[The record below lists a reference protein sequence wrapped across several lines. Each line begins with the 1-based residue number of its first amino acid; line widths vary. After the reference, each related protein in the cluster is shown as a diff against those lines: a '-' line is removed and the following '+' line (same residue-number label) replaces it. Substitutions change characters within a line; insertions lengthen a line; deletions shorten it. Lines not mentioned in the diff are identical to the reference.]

1 VVFIVIGTL
10 STISKLIRLVDHLVS
25 TTVVNSITVIVT
37 DDLSQFCP
45 VKPVGVSWNPKETPD
60 KLQEV
65 QAFILCCML
74 FWHNILVAVE
84 SGLAIIAL
92 ILTYFLFLNL
102 TICWLLGFFIIL
114 FNDISWLFVCWS
126 LLEDKNWLSVCWL
139 LLDHNWL
146 IIGVLAVGKSSIV
159 ASVKLLV
166 ALVSVTL
173 VVALVIHNI
182 YYNYKHI

>member
-1 VVFIVIGTL
+1 MVFIVIKTL
-10 STISKLIRLVDHLVS
+10 CTVSKLIWLVDHLVS
-25 TTVVNSITVIVT
+25 TTVVNSNTVIVT

-45 VKPVGVSWNPKETPD
+45 VKPVGVSWNPIETPD

-65 QAFILCCML
+65 QAFIRCCMF
-74 FWHNILVAVE
+74 FWHNIVAVE

-126 LLEDKNWLSVCWL
+126 LLDDKNWLSVCWL
-139 LLDHNWL
+139 LLEDHNWL
-146 IIGVLAVGKSSIV
+146 IIGGLAVGKSSIV

-182 YYNYKHI
+182 YYN